1 MYYSILFEESKF
13 EFLFYSEVHKYEK
26 KHFDYFEN
34 LCPPKFYYIHEN
46 RIIF

>member
-26 KHFDYFEN
+26 SILIILKIYV
-34 LCPPKFYYIHEN
+34 LPKFYYIHEN